1 MSTTVEMQQRK
12 DQLIHTT
19 ESRSTRHALGDSM
32 DGKIRQAK
40 HQQMYTTQLSLTS
53 IPLSS
58 KSDST
63 RYTRKESKEQVVWE
77 MSVLGLAC
85 FIVVVVAFAAVCY
98 CNECGKYSVHICCV
112 FIRVTA
118 ASIA

>member
-1 MSTTVEMQQRK
+1 
-12 DQLIHTT
+12 
-19 ESRSTRHALGDSM
+19 M

-85 FIVVVVAFAAVCY
+85 FIVVVVVFAAVCY
-98 CNECGKYSVHICCV
+98 CNECGKYSVHIFFV